1 MRSFWRAWVAEW
13 RHLLASPGDLALLT
27 LFPLAAMAIV
37 ASIFVGGVAR
47 QLPIA
52 VIDEDGGAFSRT
64 LRSELAASPTLRVVA
79 TTQDTAAVMTAFRRG
94 EVVAALQIP
103 NGVDEG
109 LARARAPVLTIYYN
123 ASFLTTGKLAEG
135 AIATVVS
142 AAASHS
148 LLAQQ
153 VNAVVPVVRRTAP
166 TVQTSIL
173 FNPQASFE
181 GYLQALIHPAVL
193 HLIVACA
200 TVMALGRELRGGSLG
215 RWARRQRFLPLALAG
230 KLAPAVLITSAW
242 GAVWLIW
249 LAGVRGWRPEGSI
262 GLIWLGQAL
271 LFAATAA
278 ISALLVVGTRRVGT
292 ALSMSAIYAG
302 SALAFSGGTLPLSG
316 ASWFARSW
324 SAALPYPHYLPLAMD
339 QFIGAPPSLA
349 LRPALTLLAYTL
361 VAGGLAWVLIAG
373 QRRRP
378 AQPSSPSAAA
388 APTAQEVPDA
398 AR

>member
-1 MRSFWRAWVAEW
+1 MQSFWRAWVAEW

-37 ASIFVGGVAR
+37 ASIFIGGVAR
-47 QLPIA
+47 QLPVA
-52 VIDEDGGAFSRT
+52 VIDEDGGAFSRE
-64 LRSELAASPTLRVVA
+64 LRSALAASPALKVVG
-79 TTQDTAAVMTAFRRG
+79 TTTDAASVMTAFRRG

-103 NGVDEG
+103 SGVDQG

-123 ASFLTTGKLAEG
+123 ASFLSIGKLAEG
-135 AIATVVS
+135 AIAGAVT
-142 AAASHS
+142 ATAASS
-148 LLAQQ
+148 LLARQ
-153 VNAVVPVVRRTAP
+153 VNAVVPVVRRAAP

-181 GYLQALIHPAVL
+181 GYLQTLIHPAVL

-200 TVMALGRELRGGSLG
+200 TVMALGRELRRGSLA
-215 RWARRQRFLPLALAG
+215 RWARRQRHLPLALAG
-230 KLAPAVLITSAW
+230 KLAPAVLVTSAW

-262 GLIWLGQAL
+262 GLIWLGQLL

-339 QFIGAPPSLA
+339 QFLGAPPALA
-349 LRPALTLLAYTL
+349 LRPALTLLAYAL
-361 VAGGLAWVLIAG
+361 VAGGIAWGWIAW
-373 QRRRP
+373 QRRHDAP
-378 AQPSSPSAAA
+378 ARSQHTP
-388 APTAQEVPDA
+388 APRRQEVPDA

>member
-27 LFPLAAMAIV
+27 LFPLAAIAIV
-37 ASIFVGGVAR
+37 AGVFIGGVAR

-52 VIDEDGGAFSRT
+52 VIDEDGGAFSRA
-64 LRSELAASPTLRVVA
+64 LRADLAASPALRVVA
-79 TTQDTAAVMTAFRRG
+79 VTQDTAAVMDAFRRG

-109 LARARAPVLTIYYN
+109 LVRARAPALTLYYN
-123 ASFLTTGKLAEG
+123 ASFLSTGKLAQG

-148 LLAQQ
+148 LVAQQ
-153 VNAVVPVVRRTAP
+153 VNAVVPAMRGRMP

-181 GYLQALIHPAVL
+181 GYLPALIHPAVL

-200 TVMALGRELRGGSLG
+200 TVMAIGRALRRDSLAA
-215 RWARRQRFLPLALAG
+215 WARRQRNLPMALAG
-230 KLAPAVLITSAW
+230 KLAPAVLIVSAW

-249 LAGVRGWRPEGSI
+249 TAGVRGWRPEGSI

-278 ISALLVVGTRRVGT
+278 ISALLVAVTRRVSTG
-292 ALSMSAIYAG
+292 LSVSAIYAG
-302 SALAFSGGTLPLSG
+302 AALAYSGGTLPLSG

-324 SAALPYPHYLPLAMD
+324 SAVLPYPHYLPLAMD
-339 QFIGAPPSLA
+339 QFIGAPPALA
-349 LRPALTLLAYTL
+349 LRPALTLVGYTL
-361 VAGGLAWVLIAG
+361 VAGGLACVLMAL
-373 QRRRP
+373 QRRRDEGRVE
-378 AQPSSPSAAA
+378 A
-388 APTAQEVPDA
+388 APAATPQTEVPDA
-398 AR
+398 AA